1 VHVRRIILL
10 IGASVLSCWVGPAA
24 AQILNFGAW
33 DGSVEAL
40 VDFSRAEIG
49 SAGATDNPVELETT
63 RTEGRLKIR
72 NRQGF
77 LIDPRLTTFTF
88 GGTFGLGQ
96 EDHTSVAGGVTTR
109 EERTVDLSGFD
120 FLTTIL
126 PGNQTLSAELY
137 ANRNQHTQTRELAGR
152 TDIEVENLGATLR
165 ARRLYIPSTLSVR
178 RESVAQEGQSAASGA
193 NSDERRDVLR
203 YEGLRGWV
211 NKEMRLRYELVDKT
225 DRLRPSLDYRNQD
238 ASLATSVDFG
248 PDLDRS
254 WDSGIR
260 VNSREGFSAQDRL
273 EINESLRISHGP
285 KLSTSYRYRLDDI
298 ERSGGGSK
306 FQLARFTLN
315 HRLYDSVTTNFSLD
329 ATDQSFDDGQ
339 RKVYAGSLRLRY
351 AKRLPAG
358 GRLNAF
364 FSTTRQ
370 REEDDFAEAFVP
382 QELHSFDIA
391 FATPVFL
398 DNPNVVEDSV
408 EVTKVADGPPVPGCP
423 VFPTPISLDEGVDY
437 LLRTVDNRVEI
448 VPLPCSATSPGINPG
463 DTIAV
468 DYRFTRG
475 GEPVTFTTDA
485 KQFNA
490 SVDYGW
496 IRPFFGMERS
506 DQDIVSGIDTGFL
519 TDSRSTIIGIELRG
533 QWSRLQG
540 NLRLET
546 EKTDSDDQVFDD
558 DRASARLRYRLTRHL
573 LLSMNGTL
581 SSTSYSFPE
590 VRESDVA
597 LLRAELNY
605 RRNGNL
611 DGALYATLQDLEDSR
626 LLDERRAGLGIR
638 ARWRLGKLTVN
649 GTISVLDVRRGM
661 SDSRDYRAM
670 LSVQRRFS
678 GR

>member
-370 REEDDFAEAFVP
+370 REEDEPRVSHPHQFGRGSGLPAAHGGQPRRDSTAAMLGDLTGDQSRRHHCGRLSFHPRRGARD
-382 QELHSFDIA
+382 LHNRCQA
-391 FATPVFL
+391 VQCQRRLRL
-398 DNPNVVEDSV
+398 D
-408 EVTKVADGPPVPGCP
+408 PP
-423 VFPTPISLDEGVDY
+423 
-437 LLRTVDNRVEI
+437 LLRHG
-448 VPLPCSATSPGINPG
+448 A
-463 DTIAV
+463 
-468 DYRFTRG
+468 
-475 GEPVTFTTDA
+475 
-485 KQFNA
+485 
-490 SVDYGW
+490 
-496 IRPFFGMERS
+496 ERS
-506 DQDIVSGIDTGFL
+506 GY
-519 TDSRSTIIGIELRG
+519 
-533 QWSRLQG
+533 
-540 NLRLET
+540 
-546 EKTDSDDQVFDD
+546 
-558 DRASARLRYRLTRHL
+558 RLRDRHRV
-573 LLSMNGTL
+573 
-581 SSTSYSFPE
+581 PD
-590 VRESDVA
+590 R
-597 LLRAELNY
+597 
-605 RRNGNL
+605 
-611 DGALYATLQDLEDSR
+611 
-626 LLDERRAGLGIR
+626 
-638 ARWRLGKLTVN
+638 
-649 GTISVLDVRRGM
+649 
-661 SDSRDYRAM
+661 
-670 LSVQRRFS
+670 
-678 GR
+678 